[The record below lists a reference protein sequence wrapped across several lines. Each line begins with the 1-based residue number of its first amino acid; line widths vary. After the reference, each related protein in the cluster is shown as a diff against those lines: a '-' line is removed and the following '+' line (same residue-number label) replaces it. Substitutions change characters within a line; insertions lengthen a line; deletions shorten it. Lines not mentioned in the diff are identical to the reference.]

1 MRAPTDPCLPQDPCR
16 LPADAALAVASL
28 AVYRGDPAVHLA
40 INQILGAD
48 LELVRT
54 FVAGHSGG

>member
-1 MRAPTDPCLPQDPCR
+1 
-16 LPADAALAVASL
+16 VAGL
-28 AVYRGDPAVHLA
+28 AVYRADPAVHLA

>member
-1 MRAPTDPCLPQDPCR
+1 
-16 LPADAALAVASL
+16 VASL
-28 AVYRGDPAVHLA
+28 AAYRGDPAVHLA

-54 FVAGHSGG
+54 IVAEHSGG

>member
-1 MRAPTDPCLPQDPCR
+1 
-16 LPADAALAVASL
+16 VASL